1 MIVNNFTRPVI
12 LDDDRDPAISWAH
25 HRARGSL
32 GGVDL
37 AYPMNTPV
45 LANATGVIENIPWY
59 GSGGHTVRLHLAD
72 RRYIEYMHLNS
83 FSHEDGDIV
92 TVGEEIGKSG
102 ASGNGEWSYYGPH
115 LHVHLV
121 AGNIRLNLF
130 DFFDQGNQ
138 QNTPTEEDDMYDA
151 NARDEVV
158 GRMDRQIIP
167 LLQTLVARSRGLVAF
182 RSDPNVEFQGK
193 RGAGEIFIAAPGLWF
208 HAPGPYWAL
217 ARARGVVDEP
227 INIGWNE
234 VAFWR
239 DVIYLG
245 AERNDQE
252 ILAIL
257 RDQFPEADA
266 TAITAKLASS

>member
-1 MIVNNFTRPVI
+1 MIVNNFSRPVI
-12 LDDDRDPAISWAH
+12 LDDARDPAISWAH

-45 LANATGVIENIPWY
+45 LANATGVIENLPWY

-83 FSHEDGDIV
+83 FSHEDGDVV
-92 TVGEEIGKSG
+92 TLGEEIGKSG
-102 ASGNGEWSYYGPH
+102 ASGNGKWSYYGPH

-138 QNTPTEEDDMYDA
+138 QNTPIEEDDMYDA
-151 NARDEVV
+151 DARNEVV
-158 GRMDRQIIP
+158 GRLDQMA
-167 LLQTLVARSRGLVAF
+167 LVLKDLVSRSHSLTAF
-182 RSDPNVEFQGK
+182 RSDPAVEFQGK
-193 RGAGEIFIAAPGLWF
+193 RGAGEIFIAAPGVWF
-208 HAPGPYWAL
+208 HAPPAYWAL
-217 ARARGVVDEP
+217 AQARGVVDAA

-234 VAFWR
+234 VSFWR

-252 ILAIL
+252 ILAVL
-257 RDQFPEADA
+257 RDQFPESAAKDA
-266 TAITAKLASS
+266 AANTSNA